1 MQEFDEKKYEAI
13 NRIVTEKGSDAISS
27 LIILMNESEEDNELL
42 DLIQETILN
51 IGIEAFPYLQEYLI
65 AEKTKFEKN
74 PREYKEISFRTVI
87 LIIIDLIGELGNKGN
102 IRLLESFLALYDE
115 EKAHLVIYEAIAKLG
130 GGDKYLDLLEL
141 LSFED
146 DFTEE
151 MIGQLI
157 ITFSFI
163 DNPRSLYDLLKINQ
177 FTWLGTHEKIMI
189 ENALNRLIG
198 TNKKYYELLEKDPY
212 GKKVLKKLLEAKK

>member
-1 MQEFDEKKYEAI
+1 MQEFDEKKYEVI
-13 NRIVTEKGSDAISS
+13 NRIVTEKGSDAIPS
-27 LIILMNESEEDNELL
+27 LIALMNENEEDNELL
-42 DLIQETILN
+42 ELVQETILN
-51 IGIEAFPYLQEYLI
+51 IGIEAFPYLREYLTD
-65 AEKTKFEKN
+65 EKKKFETN

-87 LIIIDLIGELGNKGN
+87 LIIIDLIGELGTKRD
-102 IRLLESFLALYDE
+102 IRLIESFLALYDE

-130 GGDKYLDLLEL
+130 GGEKYLDLLEL

-157 ITFSFI
+157 MTFSFI
-163 DNPRSLYDLLKINQ
+163 DNPRALYDLLKINQ

-198 TNKKYYELLEKDPY
+198 SNKKYYELLEKDPY
-212 GKKVLKKLLEAKK
+212 LSLIHI